1 MLEPSTVIVISS
13 LLVVFMAIA
22 KTVRSFELTIISSSL
37 AGLYMFWVMHQAW
50 LNFLL
55 TMKEISGN

>member
-1 MLEPSTVIVISS
+1 
-13 LLVVFMAIA
+13 MAIA